1 MKLLRNYTYVRDK
14 FPRLEAK
21 IVPYHV
27 YEATR
32 PYAAEY
38 AATFGRAPGE
48 GVESA
53 G

>member
-1 MKLLRNYTYVRDK
+1 MEV
-14 FPRLEAK
+14 K

-32 PYAAEY
+32 SYAAEY
-38 AATFGRAPGE
+38 AVTFGRAPGE
-48 GVESA
+48 GVEPT